1 MPVILWTYPRTV
13 STAFERSIYMLKDQL
28 EVKHEPLSISYYF
41 SADRRTKISGYTAL
55 PVDLSAP
62 TYDEQYTSLV
72 SKIQSGK
79 KLFVKDMAF
88 YCGATYQQQR
98 EMLDMLESKRQEPTG
113 CKDEIIHT
121 FLIRNPTKSIK
132 SLFKKQNEFDIYEG
146 QTHEEEIGI
155 LELQHLFHIVTKE
168 RGQKAI
174 VVDAD
179 DLISNPEAIMRQ
191 YCDLSSLTFD
201 PKMLDWEDED
211 FPKEWN
217 IWGAWH
223 DTAKAGTT
231 FSKDAP
237 VTYTT
242 TQDNEKKHLVTTEK
256 TISTVNND
264 SHQVVSNMD
273 SIQEAYD
280 LMYDVRLRIP
290 IAV

>member
-132 SLFKKQNEFDIYEG
+132 SLFKKQNEFDAEYSRHNVKKIKY
-146 QTHEEEIGI
+146 TVR
-155 LELQHLFHIVTKE
+155 VT
-168 RGQKAI
+168 
-174 VVDAD
+174 
-179 DLISNPEAIMRQ
+179 P
-191 YCDLSSLTFD
+191 
-201 PKMLDWEDED
+201 
-211 FPKEWN
+211 
-217 IWGAWH
+217 
-223 DTAKAGTT
+223 
-231 FSKDAP
+231 
-237 VTYTT
+237 
-242 TQDNEKKHLVTTEK
+242 
-256 TISTVNND
+256 
-264 SHQVVSNMD
+264 
-273 SIQEAYD
+273 
-280 LMYDVRLRIP
+280 
-290 IAV
+290 AV